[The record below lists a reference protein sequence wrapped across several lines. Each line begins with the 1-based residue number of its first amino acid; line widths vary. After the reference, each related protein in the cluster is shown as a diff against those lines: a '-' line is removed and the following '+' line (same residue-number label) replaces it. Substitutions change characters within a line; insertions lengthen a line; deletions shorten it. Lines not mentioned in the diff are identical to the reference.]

1 MVGNN
6 LYRLNEDFPRMASAL
21 TSIEARIVALQE
33 QTTPTVINQ
42 TTPLQRAKEYYRKRR
57 SRERIFGRSDLFAD
71 PAWDIL
77 IDLFIAY
84 EEGQGISISSACI
97 ASAVPTTTALRW
109 LKLLEEEGHI
119 SRINDPSDARR
130 VNLYLS
136 ETSANKVR
144 QFFSD

>member
-1 MVGNN
+1 MGNSLN
-6 LYRLNEDFPRMASAL
+6 RLNADFPRIAEAL
-21 TSIEARIVALQE
+21 TSIEARVVALQQ
-33 QTTPTVINQ
+33 QTTPTVATQ

-57 SRERIFGRSDLFAD
+57 SRERIFERSDLFAD

-119 SRINDPSDARR
+119 LRNNDPSDARR
-130 VNLYLS
+130 INLYLS
-136 ETSANKVR
+136 ETTASKVR

>member
-1 MVGNN
+1 VGIKHN
-6 LYRLNEDFPRMASAL
+6 RLIEDFPRLAAAL
-21 TSIEARIVALQE
+21 TSIEARVVALHE
-33 QTTPTVINQ
+33 QTAPVVSIQ
-42 TTPLQRAKEYYRKRR
+42 STPLQRAKVYYRKRR
-57 SRERIFGRSDLFAD
+57 SRERIFGRSDMFAD

-84 EEGQGISISSACI
+84 EEGRGISISSACI

-119 SRINDPSDARR
+119 SRTMDPSDARR

-136 ETSANKVR
+136 EATATKVR

>member
-1 MVGNN
+1 MGSSLN
-6 LYRLNEDFPRMASAL
+6 RLNADFPRIAEAL
-21 TSIEARIVALQE
+21 TSIEARVVALQQ
-33 QTTPTVINQ
+33 QTTPTVATQ

-57 SRERIFGRSDLFAD
+57 SRERIFERSDLFAD

-119 SRINDPSDARR
+119 LRNNDPSDARR
-130 VNLYLS
+130 INLYLS
-136 ETSANKVR
+136 ETTANKVR
-144 QFFSD
+144 QFFSE

>member
-1 MVGNN
+1 MGNN
-6 LYRLNEDFPRMASAL
+6 LYRINEDFPSIAAAF
-21 TSIEARIVALQE
+21 TFIEARIVALQE
-33 QTTPTVINQ
+33 QTTPAVINKS
-42 TTPLQRAKEYYRKRR
+42 TPLQRAKAYYRKRR
-57 SRERIFGRSDLFAD
+57 SRELIFGSSDLFAD

-119 SRINDPSDARR
+119 SRNNDPFDARR

>member
-1 MVGNN
+1 MGNSLN
-6 LYRLNEDFPRMASAL
+6 RLNADFPRIAEAL
-21 TSIEARIVALQE
+21 TSIEARVVALQQ
-33 QTTPTVINQ
+33 QTTPTIATQ

-57 SRERIFGRSDLFAD
+57 SRERIFERSDLFAD

-119 SRINDPSDARR
+119 LRNNDPSDARR
-130 VNLYLS
+130 INLYLS
-136 ETSANKVR
+136 ETTANKVR
-144 QFFSD
+144 QFFSE